1 MAWAQC
7 GTHYLDGNPRRA
19 TKDPC
24 ACAPHTSTDN
34 DGTNIAPDSH
44 SHSCSYSCSNSCS
57 YSCPHPCANAA
68 AAGVRADGRRSV
80 QPRSFCA
87 IRHVGIHP
95 YRAVCGVR
103 PGPLC
108 RAQRLFLLCRM
119 PDRSAAAS
127 PGSARV
133 PQAAHT
139 CAISRTND
147 VADAVSD
154 PHAHTNAVSSA
165 DTRPDGCSRAH
176 ACSNA
181 SGCAAPTVAYTTTVA
196 PRHAVSDCT
205 HRRWDTSHQHG
216 RTDTTPSVGSC
227 KGARSDARKCG
238 R

>member
-7 GTHYLDGNPRRA
+7 GTHDHDGNPRRA

-24 ACAPHTSTDN
+24 ACAPHKSTDN
-34 DGTNIAPDSH
+34 DGTNIAPDGRSH
-44 SHSCSYSCSNSCS
+44 SCS

-108 RAQRLFLLCRM
+108 RAQGLFLLCRM
-119 PDRSAAAS
+119 PDGSAAAS

-139 CAISRTND
+139 CAISRTNG